1 MRIIIVA
8 VLIALFADLSIILL
22 PSIWLI
28 SKINEK
34 TAQKMSQRIVAFIFN
49 CILFLSGVKKDVI
62 GIERIPK
69 DRTVLY
75 AMNHR
80 GFFDVILALA
90 TVPGLAAFVS
100 KKEIA
105 KVPGLRLWMRNINC
119 VFLDRE
125 NPREGIKAIL
135 KGIQNINN
143 GTSMFIC
150 PEGTR
155 NTGEELLPFKPGSL
169 KIAEKSGCPVVPV
182 AVTHAEKVFEN
193 QKPWLRP
200 YQMTIEYG
208 EPIYVHELS
217 KETKAEL
224 LDHTK
229 ERVEEMWRRNR

>member
-8 VLIALFADLSIILL
+8 VLIALFAVLSIILL

-69 DRTVLY
+69 DRSVLY

-80 GFFDVILALA
+80 GFFDVILAL
-90 TVPGLAAFVS
+90 
-100 KKEIA
+100 A

-217 KETKAEL
+217 KEAKAEL
-224 LDHTK
+224 LDHTR

>member
-8 VLIALFADLSIILL
+8 VLIALFAVLSIILL

-193 QKPWLRP
+193 QKP
-200 YQMTIEYG
+200 
-208 EPIYVHELS
+208 
-217 KETKAEL
+217 L

>member
-8 VLIALFADLSIILL
+8 VLIALFAVSSIILL

-69 DRTVLY
+69 DRSVLY

-200 YQMTIEYG
+200 YQMTIEGKELRRCGG
-208 EPIYVHELS
+208 ETDKIRS
-217 KETKAEL
+217 G
-224 LDHTK
+224 
-229 ERVEEMWRRNR
+229 RNAANR